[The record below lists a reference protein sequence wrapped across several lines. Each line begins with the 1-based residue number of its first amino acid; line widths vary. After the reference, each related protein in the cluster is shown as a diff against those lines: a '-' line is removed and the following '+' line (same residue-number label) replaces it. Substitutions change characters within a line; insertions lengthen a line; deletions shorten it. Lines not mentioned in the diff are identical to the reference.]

1 MPSGPGGGYHR
12 AFARAARP
20 CLPAIGK
27 TLLAVDQYPRL
38 DLRHVVTVLRRR
50 AWLIAG
56 ATIGVT
62 VLVFALSSSR
72 PDRFETFADV
82 ATVNPDYAALG
93 SDQAGS
99 SSANRDAINRR
110 LATEAYYVEAP
121 AVEGLVRA
129 ELGEDF
135 DQITSLEVA
144 PIQDTQI
151 LRITVASYSPEI
163 AKAGADAYAESYVT
177 QRRETLQRANRRLIE
192 NLDSQIETNAERL
205 KEVGEQLAA
214 ASDPI
219 EAQPLA
225 IEQATLNATR
235 NEYLSEKFR
244 LTAEAESRGDS
255 VSLAR
260 SAEMPTA
267 PFAPTPFVD
276 ALVAGIVVLI
286 LVIGIAFLL
295 DQLDNRIKTAEDVGR
310 VTGGLPVI
318 GTIPLNN
325 QRSWTPR
332 RFQKAERE
340 LVSSSSIAAEAYR
353 VLATS
358 LRFSSLGKE
367 KRTILVTST
376 FGGEGKTTV
385 TANLAAMLAESG
397 LRVVIVSADLRRP
410 QLGNLLGIEDTGEG
424 LTSAMLGD
432 SDLSTCFVPVA
443 LPSGKN
449 VYVLPS
455 GPLPHEPAVLLGSD
469 AFGEMLE
476 EIKEAGAD
484 FILIDCAPVIP
495 VSDPLAAS
503 RHVDGVLLLALA
515 ERTKQAS
522 FRTAVERLRKVDAS
536 VIGVV
541 LNGVRAKSS
550 PYGYQYYGD
559 EPYGPSEPPS
569 APKAAKGKVQVPSDA
584 PNEDPVHSASDS
596 FTR

>member
-1 MPSGPGGGYHR
+1 MV
-12 AFARAARP
+12 A
-20 CLPAIGK
+20 
-27 TLLAVDQYPRL
+27 
-38 DLRHVVTVLRRR
+38 VLRRR

-62 VLVFALSSSR
+62 LLVFLLSSSR
-72 PDRFETFADV
+72 PDRFETYADV
-82 ATVNPDYAALG
+82 ATINPDYVTLG
-93 SDQAGS
+93 SQTGVNS
-99 SSANRDAINRR
+99 NNRDVINRR
-110 LATEAYYVEAP
+110 LATEAYFVESP
-121 AVEGLVRA
+121 AVEELVRE
-129 ELGEDF
+129 ELGDDF

-163 AKAGADAYAESYVT
+163 AQAGADSYAQSWVT
-177 QRRETLQRANRRLIE
+177 VRQETLRSTNTKLITDLEARIEANG
-192 NLDSQIETNAERL
+192 ERL
-205 KEVGEQLAA
+205 REVSEEIAA
-214 ASDPI
+214 ATDPF
-219 EAQPLA
+219 EAQPLV
-225 IEQATLNATR
+225 IEQATLQSTR
-235 NEYLSEKFR
+235 NEYLTEQLR
-244 LTAEAESRGDS
+244 LNADAETRADS

-260 SAEMPTA
+260 AAELPTG

-318 GTIPLNN
+318 GTIPLKS
-325 QRSWTPR
+325 QRSWAPK
-332 RFQKAERE
+332 RFQKTERE
-340 LVSSSSIAAEAYR
+340 LVSSTSIAAEAYR

-397 LRVVIVSADLRRP
+397 LRVVVVSADLRRP
-410 QLGNLLGIEDTGEG
+410 QLGNLLGIQDTGEG

-469 AFGEMLE
+469 AFGEMLD

-484 FILIDCAPVIP
+484 FILIDCAPVMP

-536 VIGVV
+536 IIGVV

-559 EPYGPSEPPS
+559 EPYSPSEPPS
-569 APKAAKGKVQVPSDA
+569 APKGAQGKGHGPSDA
-584 PNEDPVHSASDS
+584 PTEDALPSASDS
-596 FTR
+596 LSR